1 MLGIEWATQRPYLE
15 SVRDDAAL
23 DPQFKS
29 LLKHHWLEESQHA
42 KLDALVFEEMAAHTG
57 PEDLTAAVEDFL
69 AIGGF
74 VDAIGAAMPAG
85 RARIEQVAPAF
96 C

>member
-15 SVRDDAAL
+15 SVREDAAL

-29 LLKHHWLEESQHA
+29 LLKHHWLEDSQHG
-42 KLDALVFEEMAAHTG
+42 KLDALVFEEMAAHTR

-69 AIGGF
+69 AIG
-74 VDAIGAAMPAG
+74 AATPAG